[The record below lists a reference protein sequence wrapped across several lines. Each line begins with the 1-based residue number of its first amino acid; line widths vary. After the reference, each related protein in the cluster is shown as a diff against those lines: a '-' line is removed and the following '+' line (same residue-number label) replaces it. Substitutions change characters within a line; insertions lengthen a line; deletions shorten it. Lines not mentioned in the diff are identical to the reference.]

1 MNRIIAKRGGKR
13 GSVIIR
19 KIRAMTHAANAKN
32 VMVNVPSVM
41 SAIIMAMNAKSG
53 ITGAMKHGRNVTT
66 NAPNVIAMSV
76 KSVML
81 NVPSVTSAIIM
92 AMSVSRAKTIVNVIR
107 RTMVIVTSVKSVAMS
122 VNRAKITASGMINRQ
137 SVMSVK
143 MPSKRNGR
151 LWKKS

>member
-1 MNRIIAKRGGKR
+1 MNRIIVKRVGKR
-13 GSVIIR
+13 GSGIIR
-19 KIRAMTHAANAKN
+19 KIRAANAKN

-41 SAIIMAMNAKSG
+41 SAIIMAMSAKSG
-53 ITGAMKHGRNVTT
+53 ITGVMKHGRSVTT
-66 NAPNVIAMSV
+66 NALNVITMSV

-81 NVPSVTSAIIM
+81 NVPSVMNAIIM
-92 AMSVSRAKTIVNVIR
+92 VMSVSHAKTIVNVIR
-107 RTMVIVTSVKSVAMS
+107 RTIAIVTSVKSVTTN

-137 SVMSVK
+137 NVMSVK